1 VVCLTQKSL
10 VQKSLVRKSFHY
22 PTLNTVFMVE
32 KVLSEKGF
40 VKSIAELKQNLPR
53 QVNHDTLKIILE
65 YLEDSN
71 KIVFSIKGIIW
82 IFNNNPKLS
91 KAINEGFVV

>member
-1 VVCLTQKSL
+1 MVASRVL
-10 VQKSLVRKSFHY
+10 HY

-32 KVLSEKGF
+32 KTLEDKGF
-40 VKSIAELKQNLPR
+40 VKSITELKQNLPR
-53 QVNHDTLKIILE
+53 QVNHDTLKIILG

-71 KIVFSIKGIIW
+71 KIVFSVKGITW
-82 IFNNNPKLS
+82 IFNSNSKLK